1 MFQQSL
7 ESLRR
12 QTSLRSRYDN
22 FIGGEWV
29 APAKGQYFVNNSP
42 INDEPL
48 CEVAR
53 STAEAQEMA
62 DMAGCGALDL
72 SSWQTEAF
80 PITRIN
86 EGLEFVAARQG
97 GFVNAVVTIAP

>member
-1 MFQQSL
+1 VSGSNWF
-7 ESLRR
+7 
-12 QTSLRSRYDN
+12 T
-22 FIGGEWV
+22 
-29 APAKGQYFVNNSP
+29 
-42 INDEPL
+42 
-48 CEVAR
+48 
-53 STAEAQEMA
+53 TAEAQEMA

-97 GFVNAVVTIAP
+97 GFVNAIVTITP